1 MKTDAGIIKKI
12 KVMPTKEKKFQNIR
26 ALEKEIRKL
35 KLRARQIENEFD
47 DNFSHL
53 QENYLPM
60 TLNSVLPQKIRYKGI
75 PATIISL
82 LLDNDRFRNTFIKLS
97 EEVIDRVSEG
107 IDYLSEKLKRKKD

>member
-1 MKTDAGIIKKI
+1 
-12 KVMPTKEKKFQNIR
+12 MPKEKKFQNIQ

-35 KLRARQIENEFD
+35 RLRAKQMENEFD

-60 TLNSVLPQKIRYKGI
+60 ALNSVLPKKIAYKGI

-82 LLDNDRFRNTFIKLS
+82 LLDNERFRNTVIKLS
-97 EEVIDRVSEG
+97 EEVIDRVSDG
-107 IDYLSEKLKRKKD
+107 VDYLSEKLKRKKD

>member
-1 MKTDAGIIKKI
+1 MAAKA
-12 KVMPTKEKKFQNIR
+12 KKFENIQ

-35 KLRARQIENEFD
+35 KLRAKQMEDEFD

-60 TLNSVLPQKIRYKGI
+60 TLNSVLPKKTVYKGI
-75 PATIISL
+75 PATVISL
-82 LLDNDRFRNTFIKLS
+82 FLEHERFRNTAIKLS
-97 EEVIDRVSEG
+97 EEIIDRVSDG